1 MTQDRTFLGIA
12 LMLGFCL
19 TAPMIDVASKIASQA
34 VPVGQVTAAR
44 FVVQAALMVP
54 VVILMRVEWR
64 MSRRVLG
71 LTFLRAAVSILATYA
86 FIAAVQVMPL
96 ADALAIAFVE
106 PFIILLLGWALF
118 GESVGPRRIA
128 ACAVGFAGA
137 LLVIRPSF
145 VTFGPVAFFPLMTAV
160 FFALYILITR
170 SLARQQHPAAMQ
182 AHTALAACVLTL
194 PVLLMPL
201 DIPGVQLGLAWPQSG
216 TIWLALAGVGAA
228 ATVAHMLMTYAL
240 RFAGS
245 TTLAPLHYFEMIA
258 TVFFGYTIF
267 GDLPDAISWA
277 GIAIITASGLYLVHR
292 ERVVQRSAAPTVP
305 AAIPLVEA
313 APASLAP

>member
-19 TAPMIDVASKIASQA
+19 TAPMIDVASKLASQA
-34 VPVGQVTAAR
+34 VPVGQVTVAR

-128 ACAVGFAGA
+128 ACAVGFTGA
-137 LLVIRPSF
+137 LLVIRR
-145 VTFGPVAFFPLMTAV
+145 
-160 FFALYILITR
+160 AL
-170 SLARQQHPAAMQ
+170 
-182 AHTALAACVLTL
+182 
-194 PVLLMPL
+194 
-201 DIPGVQLGLAWPQSG
+201 
-216 TIWLALAGVGAA
+216 
-228 ATVAHMLMTYAL
+228 
-240 RFAGS
+240 
-245 TTLAPLHYFEMIA
+245 
-258 TVFFGYTIF
+258 
-267 GDLPDAISWA
+267 
-277 GIAIITASGLYLVHR
+277 
-292 ERVVQRSAAPTVP
+292 
-305 AAIPLVEA
+305 
-313 APASLAP
+313 